1 MFETFET
8 EILILGMDELLT
20 GHCAEN
26 IQESIQKI
34 VNQYAFDKSKIGSIK
49 FFFLQYPA
57 HRKLK
62 FEKTKVL
69 FVTKG
74 AI

>member
-1 MFETFET
+1 LAAQLIFETFDT

-34 VNQYAFDKSKIGSIK
+34 VNQYSFDKSKKGSI
-49 FFFLQYPA
+49 
-57 HRKLK
+57 
-62 FEKTKVL
+62 
-69 FVTKG
+69 
-74 AI
+74 